1 MSTQHAQSVCL
12 NGHQVGSSLTWGTD
26 ANGFCEK
33 CGAKVISKCPNC
45 DYPIAGYYDA
55 SGNGIIFLSTGPVPI
70 PKYCKNCGKP
80 YPWTESA
87 IKSAQDLISYSEL
100 SSDEVK
106 DFQESI
112 PDLLSDTPK
121 TKLASTKFKIYAAKA
136 GTVVAQ
142 GLRDILV
149 DIASEA
155 VKKSIWEVVPH
166 CSQ

>member
-1 MSTQHAQSVCL
+1 MSKQYSQVVCL
-12 NGHQVGSSLTWGTD
+12 NGHQRTASFTWGTSP
-26 ANGFCEK
+26 NGFCKE
-33 CGAKVISKCPNC
+33 CGDKLISKCPKC
-45 DYPIAGYYDA
+45 DFPIVGNYDP
-55 SGNGIIFLSTGPVPI
+55 SGEGIVVLGLSTTSV
-70 PKYCKNCGKP
+70 PKYCQNCGNP

-149 DIASEA
+149 DVASET
-155 VKKSIWEVVPH
+155 VKKSIWGV
-166 CSQ
+166 